1 MKWQGDRKNTS
12 ILRRILHG
20 SHHFMVGIGK
30 KLYGN
35 TKGAA
40 AEFKRAKQQFNTKL
54 KIHHYKAE
62 EVLLKKG

>member
-1 MKWQGDRKNTS
+1 
-12 ILRRILHG
+12 
-20 SHHFMVGIGK
+20 MVGIGK

-62 EVLLKKG
+62 EELLKKG

>member
-1 MKWQGDRKNTS
+1 
-12 ILRRILHG
+12 
-20 SHHFMVGIGK
+20 MVGIGK

-62 EVLLKKG
+62 EVLLKKGWSLYLSILFIVFYMLGMFL